1 MTIRKK
7 NSADQIR
14 AEALEWL
21 QVIKE
26 TPGVDLHHPAIYAI
40 VLLADTGSFF
50 GRNNQSMN
58 DLFLQ
63 MRFEAL
69 RSSGQ
74 SFEEA
79 LATLGQSVGMSES
92 TLARRIKKKQW
103 MDAKDATGNFVK
115 VSPVAP
121 EEITALRN
129 PLIDFLY
136 QVAQRKSP
144 SKKEKN

>member
-26 TPGVDLHHPAIYAI
+26 TPGVDLNHPAIYAI

-69 RSSGQ
+69 RSGGQ

-79 LATLGQSVGMSES
+79 VATLGQSVGMSES
-92 TLARRIKKKQW
+92 TLARRIKKKPW
-103 MDAKDATGNFVK
+103 TEVKDPSGNVVK
-115 VSPVAP
+115 VPP
-121 EEITALRN
+121 EVPKEIAAYRN
-129 PLIDFLY
+129 QLKNILY
-136 QVAQRKSP
+136 QAAQRKSL
-144 SKKEKN
+144 SKKEKY

>member
-21 QVIKE
+21 QLIKE
-26 TPGVDLHHPAIYAI
+26 TPGVDLNHPAIYAI

-69 RSSGQ
+69 RSGGQ

-79 LATLGQSVGMSES
+79 LATLGKSVGMSES

-103 MDAKDATGNFVK
+103 TEGEDALGNAAK
-115 VSPVAP
+115 VPPIVPA
-121 EEITALRN
+121 EITALRD
-129 PLIDFLY
+129 PLINFLFH
-136 QVAQRKSP
+136 VSQRESM
-144 SKKEKN
+144 SKRQKN